1 MALFVLVAVGIVVA
15 QTWLD
20 WRDSRKNWVLPDWA
34 KGLALGGAITVCM
47 CAAVSYATLWLQ
59 DPTSTFAGSSPMS
72 STFWPELA
80 FLACVMGVIV
90 AALRKKRVGLGLF
103 LAGAILVGFWLGT
116 ALLS

>member
-1 MALFVLVAVGIVVA
+1 
-15 QTWLD
+15 
-20 WRDSRKNWVLPDWA
+20 
-34 KGLALGGAITVCM
+34 
-47 CAAVSYATLWLQ
+47 
-59 DPTSTFAGSSPMS
+59 MS

>member
-34 KGLALGGAITVCM
+34 KGLALAGAITVCM

-59 DPTSTFAGSSPMS
+59 DPTSTLASSPMS
-72 STFWPELA
+72 STFWPESA
-80 FLACVMGVIV
+80 FLICVMGVIV

>member
-20 WRDSRKNWVLPDWA
+20 WRESRKNWVLPDWA
-34 KGLALGGAITVCM
+34 KGLALGGAITVCLT
-47 CAAVSYATLWLQ
+47 AASSYATVWLQ
-59 DPTSTFAGSSPMS
+59 DPASNLSSGPLAH
-72 STFWPELA
+72 TFWPELA

-90 AALRKKRVGLGLF
+90 AALRKKRLGLGIF
-103 LAGAILVGFWLGT
+103 LAGTIVVGYWLST